1 MHNNPQ
7 ASCPFC
13 RSNQLLSG
21 EPLAKNGRAYLVE
34 NNRFSGSYLIIPEMH
49 VESPLDLPDDWW
61 RDVKELLT
69 QVPAQ
74 LVDYNLTFNVGREA
88 GQSVKHLHFWVVPRK
103 ADEPASGKGLG
114 ALIEAYNQAR
124 SAV

>member
-1 MHNNPQ
+1 
-7 ASCPFC
+7 
-13 RSNQLLSG
+13 
-21 EPLAKNGRAYLVE
+21 
-34 NNRFSGSYLIIPEMH
+34 MH

-61 RDVKELLT
+61 RDVKELLA

-114 ALIEAYNQAR
+114 ALIEAYNQ
-124 SAV
+124 V